1 MRLKTVCILA
11 IMVLTAL
18 IAGCIDDLVPVEDP
32 EIPDPGIYEF
42 EIFIDETI
50 EPGTVQNTTSIYLTD
65 NDTVRI
71 VHMVIST
78 SRIEIIPM
86 ERLIRSSGDT
96 IGDIVILAAPS
107 NTTEPTVD
115 TFSRF
120 AKDSEI
126 NELKATEY
134 TVSEEI
140 RRGREHIYLDFEE
153 PVTGFVAYTLFDQG
167 QQDFMYTLTSPEI
180 VRVVIPEKYTTGNR
194 VLGYPRPDPDER
206 FQDENGRDV
215 IIWHRLDHDPENSRE
230 FISVGYYS
238 RSAPSILTYS
248 TLILIFGAM
257 IIIVNYY
264 RNRKKIKKM
273 KEDMDYQI
281 NGKDK

>member
-11 IMVLTAL
+11 IMVFTAL

-32 EIPDPGIYEF
+32 EITDPGIYEF
-42 EIFIDETI
+42 EIFINETI
-50 EPGTVQNTTSIYLTD
+50 DPGAVQNTTSIYLTD
-65 NDTVRI
+65 NDTVRV

-96 IGDIVILAAPS
+96 VGDILILAAPS
-107 NTTEPTVD
+107 NTTEPTVEA
-115 TFSRF
+115 FNRF
-120 AKDSEI
+120 AKGPEI
-126 NELKATEY
+126 NELKITEY
-134 TVSEEI
+134 TISDEI
-140 RRGREHIYLDFEE
+140 SRGREHIYLDFEE

-180 VRVVIPEKYTTGNR
+180 VRVVIPEEYTTGNR
-194 VLGYPRPDPDER
+194 LLGYPRPDPDER

-215 IIWHRLDHDPENSRE
+215 LIWHRRDHDSEDSRE

-238 RSAPSILTYS
+238 RSAPSVLTYS
-248 TLILIFGAM
+248 ALILAAGA
-257 IIIVNYY
+257 IIVIANYY
-264 RNRKKIKKM
+264 RNRKKIKKI
-273 KEDMDYQI
+273 KEDMDYRI